1 MVTRAPAAG
10 IAAGPSCRGTLLAQ
24 NAEPPELA
32 RAGLVEAISADQ
44 GSVSVAAAKAISPLL
59 GDVSYRHAVKQ
70 LLTSAV
76 REICML
82 RSVGRMFRANH

>member
-1 MVTRAPAAG
+1 MPQSNAPRSLFVLGHRWEHTGLAT
-10 IAAGPSCRGTLLAQ
+10 GPSGCGTLLAQ

-59 GDVSYRHAVKQ
+59 GDASYRHAVK
-70 LLTSAV
+70 
-76 REICML
+76 
-82 RSVGRMFRANH
+82 